1 MVSLVL
7 SALVAAAP
15 LEVAV
20 LSKDVPSSTLQVRW
34 QPVTA
39 TSLAEPFTQLE
50 VQADETFRAVVLPG
64 TKRVAIVRV
73 TGLARDPSFVAT
85 LSIVSPGQPERVL
98 ATDVVRASKPT
109 LLGSRLFVER
119 GAPGPETNDGS
130 YRVDA
135 LTVSELELQS
145 GRLRTVYET
154 KGYWTHLAG
163 AIGRELIIYVAGPH
177 GAKLE
182 AVQVDTL
189 AVRTLIPSMPA
200 MAHDFAVDAEHQRV
214 LFTIAEPGVERWF
227 IDQVDVA
234 STKRT
239 RLAEG
244 DQVAL
249 LPTVLPSGLAWST
262 GEGRG
267 LTWLGRDGVAL
278 ASHGPGFERVRFVAD
293 GLVFTRHE
301 VPGLAPQV
309 YVTKVRDG
317 STVPVVFPAG
327 IVDVAGV
334 SR

>member
-1 MVSLVL
+1 MVSLLV
-7 SALVAAAP
+7 SALVGAAP

-20 LSKDVPSSTLQVRW
+20 LSKDVASSTLEVRW
-34 QPVTA
+34 QPVAASTV
-39 TSLAEPFTQLE
+39 AEPFARLE
-50 VQADETFRAVVLPG
+50 VQPDETFRAVVLPG
-64 TKRVAIVRV
+64 SRRVALVRI

-119 GAPGPETNDGS
+119 GAPGVETTDGS

-135 LTVSELELQS
+135 LTISEVDPQT

-154 KGYWTHLAG
+154 KGYWTHVAG
-163 AIGRELIIYVAGPH
+163 AVGRELIVYVAGPK
-177 GAKLE
+177 GAALE

-189 AVRTLIPSMPA
+189 AVRTLISSMPA
-200 MAHDFAVDAEHQRV
+200 MAHDFVVDVEHQRV

-227 IDQVDVA
+227 IEQVDVA
-234 STKRT
+234 TGKRA

-249 LPTVLPSGLAWST
+249 LPTVLPTGLAWST
-262 GEGRG
+262 GAGRG
-267 LTWLGRDGVAL
+267 LSWLGRDGVAL
-278 ASHGPGFERVRFVAD
+278 APHGPGFERVRFVAD
-293 GLVFTRHE
+293 GLVFARHE
-301 VPGLAPQV
+301 VPGSAPSTF
-309 YVTKVRDG
+309 VTKLRDG
-317 STVPVVFPAG
+317 APVPVVFPPG

-334 SR
+334 NR

>member
-1 MVSLVL
+1 MVSFLL
-7 SALVAAAP
+7 SALVGAAP

-20 LSKDVPSSTLQVRW
+20 LSKDVASSTLDVRW

-39 TSLAEPFTQLE
+39 TTLAEPFARLE
-50 VQADETFRAVVLPG
+50 VHPDETFRAVALPG
-64 TKRVAIVRV
+64 TKRLAVVRV

-85 LSIVSPGQPERVL
+85 LSLVSPGQPERVL

-119 GAPGPETNDGS
+119 GAPGPETSDGS

-135 LTVSELELQS
+135 VTISEVDLQS
-145 GRLRTVYET
+145 GRLRTVFET

-163 AIGRELIIYVAGPH
+163 AIGRELIVYVAGPQ

-200 MAHDFAVDAEHQRV
+200 MAHDFVIDAEHQRV

-227 IDQVDVA
+227 IDQVDVV
-234 STKRT
+234 SGKRT

-244 DQVAL
+244 EQVAL
-249 LPTVLPSGLAWST
+249 LPTVLPSGLAWSPH
-262 GEGRG
+262 EGRG
-267 LTWLGRDGVAL
+267 LSWLGREGVAL
-278 ASHGPGFERVRFVAD
+278 AAHGPGFERVRFIAE
-293 GLVFTRHE
+293 GLVFARHE
-301 VPGLAPQV
+301 VPGVAPQV
-309 YVTKVRDG
+309 FVTRLRDG
-317 STVPVVFPAG
+317 ATVPVVFPAG

>member
-1 MVSLVL
+1 MVTLVL
-7 SALVAAAP
+7 GVLVAAAP

-34 QPVTA
+34 QPIAA
-39 TSLAEPFTQLE
+39 TSLTEPFTQLE
-50 VQADETFRAVVLPG
+50 VQPDETFRAVVMPG
-64 TKRVAIVRV
+64 TKRLAVVRV

-135 LTVSELELQS
+135 LTVSEVELQS
-145 GRLRTVYET
+145 GRLRTLYET
-154 KGYWTHLAG
+154 KGYWTHVAG
-163 AIGRELIIYVAGPH
+163 GLGRELIIYVAGPG

-182 AVQVDTL
+182 AVHVDTL
-189 AVRTLIPSMPA
+189 AVRTLIPSLPA
-200 MAHDFAVDAEHQRV
+200 MAHDFVIDAEHQRV

-227 IDQVDVA
+227 IEQVDL
-234 STKRT
+234 SSGKRT

-249 LPTVLPSGLAWST
+249 LPTVLPAGLAWST

-267 LTWLGRDGVAL
+267 LSWLGRDGVAL
-278 ASHGPGFERVRFVAD
+278 TSHGPGFERVRFVAD

-301 VPGLAPQV
+301 VPNLAPQV
-309 YVTKVRDG
+309 YVTRLRDG
-317 STVPVVFPAG
+317 TAVPVVFPTG

-334 SR
+334 NR

>member
-1 MVSLVL
+1 MISLWLMVSLG
-7 SALVAAAP
+7 AAP

-20 LSKDVPSSTLQVRW
+20 LSKDVSSSTLQVRW
-34 QPVTA
+34 QPVAA
-39 TSLAEPFTQLE
+39 TSLVEPFTQLE
-50 VQADETFRAVVLPG
+50 VQPDETFRAVVLPG
-64 TKRVAIVRV
+64 TRRVAIVRV

-98 ATDVVRASKPT
+98 ATDVVRASKPV

-119 GAPGPETNDGS
+119 GAPGPELADGR

-135 LTVSELELQS
+135 LTVSEVDPLS
-145 GRLRTVYET
+145 GRLRTVYEA
-154 KGYWTHLAG
+154 KGFWTHLAG
-163 AIGRELIIYVAGPH
+163 AIGRELIVYVAGPQ

-189 AVRTLIPSMPA
+189 AVRTLIATMPA
-200 MAHDFAVDAEHQRV
+200 MAHDFVVDAEHQRV

-227 IDQVDVA
+227 IDQVDV
-234 STKRT
+234 SSGRRT

-267 LTWLGRDGVAL
+267 LSWLGRDGVAL
-278 ASHGPGFERVRFVAD
+278 AAHGPGFERVRFVTQE
-293 GLVFTRHE
+293 LVFTRHE
-301 VPGLAPQV
+301 APGAAPQV
-309 YVTKVRDG
+309 FVTRLRDG
-317 STVPVVFPAG
+317 AAVPVVFPPG

>member
-20 LSKDVPSSTLQVRW
+20 LSKDVSSSTLQLRW
-34 QPVTA
+34 QPLA
-39 TSLAEPFTQLE
+39 SPALAEPFAQLE
-50 VQADETFRAVVLPG
+50 VQPDETFRAVVIPG

-85 LSIVSPGQPERVL
+85 LSIVAPGQPERVL
-98 ATDVVRASKPT
+98 ATDVVRASNPT

-135 LTVSELELQS
+135 LTVSEVELQS

-163 AIGRELIIYVAGPH
+163 AIGRELIIYVAGPG

-200 MAHDFAVDAEHQRV
+200 MAHDFVVDAQHQRV

-227 IDQVDVA
+227 IEQLDLA
-234 STKRT
+234 SGKRT

-262 GEGRG
+262 GAGRG
-267 LTWLGRDGVAL
+267 LTWVGRDGQAL
-278 ASHGPGFERVRFVAD
+278 ASHGPGFERLRFVTE
-293 GLVFTRHE
+293 GLAFSRHE

-309 YVTKVRDG
+309 FVTRLRDG
-317 STVPVVFPAG
+317 AAVPVAFPSG

>member
-20 LSKDVPSSTLQVRW
+20 LSKDVPSSTLAVRW

-39 TSLAEPFTQLE
+39 TALAEPFTQLA
-50 VQADETFRAVVLPG
+50 VQADETFHAVVLPNS
-64 TKRVAIVRV
+64 KRVAIVRV

-119 GAPGPETNDGS
+119 GAPGRETTDGS

-135 LTVSELELQS
+135 LTVSEVDPQS

-163 AIGRELIIYVAGPH
+163 ALGRELIIYVAGPQ

-189 AVRTLIPSMPA
+189 AVRTLLPSMPA
-200 MAHDFAVDAEHQRV
+200 MAHDFVVDAEHQRV

-227 IDQVDVA
+227 IDQVEV
-234 STKRT
+234 SSGKRT

-267 LTWLGRDGVAL
+267 LSWLGRDGVAL
-278 ASHGPGFERVRFVAD
+278 PSHGPGFERVRFVAD
-293 GLVFTRHE
+293 GLLFTRHE
-301 VPGLAPQV
+301 VPGSAPQV
-309 YVTKVRDG
+309 YVTRLRDG
-317 STVPVVFPAG
+317 ATMPVVFPSG

-334 SR
+334 NR